1 MNTKPNSATTASR
14 LADQP
19 VSPMD
24 LVKSL
29 LWRHKLKIVAVP
41 TLVLMLA
48 AAVILYFPRTYQSEA
63 RLFLRVGRETIGLDP
78 TATTGQVIGIQQLGQ
93 ESEILSAVE
102 LIGSRGVLGRVV
114 DELGPDYILRGGPA
128 GGAGGG
134 KEPSPIADAVFG
146 ALGSAIAIVKDID
159 PVGQR
164 ERALIACESGLSLD
178 AEKRSSVIVIRYET
192 DTPLGAQQIVDKVVE
207 VYQQEHLR
215 IHRNPR
221 SRDFFLEQRDRF
233 QEELRVANGNLRD
246 AKNRMGIASLD
257 ARRSALEGRLQSI
270 EIERYNTT
278 QALATAAAR
287 VADLRGQISGVPER
301 LLASKRLVPNVGADS
316 LRTLLYELQVRE
328 MELKSKYSDSHP
340 LVRTTSAQ
348 IEEAQ
353 RVVDQQ
359 DEQREET
366 TDDVNP
372 IHRTLLLS
380 LKQQET
386 DVAGL
391 KARASVLDDQ
401 RAAVLADL
409 EQLNRNEVE
418 IRELEQVVSIA
429 KSKRMKYE
437 DDFEQAR
444 IDRELDVEKISSVA
458 VAQPPTFNE
467 KPVSPSKMLVAV
479 GAVLVS
485 IGLTGTWVL
494 ASEQLSKP
502 LVGRSAAAPMPV
514 APTPAVVEPSP
525 VAGTP
530 AAHQPAYVPPPR
542 ESAFARAVGD

>member
-340 LVRTTSAQ
+340 LVRT
-348 IEEAQ
+348 
-353 RVVDQQ
+353 
-359 DEQREET
+359 
-366 TDDVNP
+366 
-372 IHRTLLLS
+372 
-380 LKQQET
+380 
-386 DVAGL
+386 
-391 KARASVLDDQ
+391 
-401 RAAVLADL
+401 
-409 EQLNRNEVE
+409 
-418 IRELEQVVSIA
+418 
-429 KSKRMKYE
+429 
-437 DDFEQAR
+437 
-444 IDRELDVEKISSVA
+444 
-458 VAQPPTFNE
+458 
-467 KPVSPSKMLVAV
+467 
-479 GAVLVS
+479 
-485 IGLTGTWVL
+485 
-494 ASEQLSKP
+494 
-502 LVGRSAAAPMPV
+502 
-514 APTPAVVEPSP
+514 
-525 VAGTP
+525 
-530 AAHQPAYVPPPR
+530 
-542 ESAFARAVGD
+542 